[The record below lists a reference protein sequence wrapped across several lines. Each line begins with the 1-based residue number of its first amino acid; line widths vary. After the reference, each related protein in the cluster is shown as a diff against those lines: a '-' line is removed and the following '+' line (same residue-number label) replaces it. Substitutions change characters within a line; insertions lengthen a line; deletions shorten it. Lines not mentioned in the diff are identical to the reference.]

1 MSRDKYKVKKE
12 VSAIKLEPL
21 SENQAKYIRSI
32 QDNVVSIG
40 LGFAGSGKTYI
51 AATMAAEYKTNVRHS
66 KIILCRPNVSDSK
79 SIGFLPGDELEK
91 MAPWITPYTEVL
103 KKHLKEKFDCDYRK
117 DRIQVVPF
125 EYMQGRTFEDSFV
138 ILDEAQHTTP
148 KEIEMFLK
156 RIGRGSKVVVCG
168 DINQAR
174 LGNKSGLKK
183 LLKMHEDPSIPE
195 VKNNIGLTVFDNPN
209 DIVRSDFCREIT
221 VAFDRYNEMSE
232 H

>member
-1 MSRDKYKVKKE
+1 
-12 VSAIKLEPL
+12 
-21 SENQAKYIRSI
+21 
-32 QDNVVSIG
+32 
-40 LGFAGSGKTYI
+40 
-51 AATMAAEYKTNVRHS
+51 
-66 KIILCRPNVSDSK
+66 
-79 SIGFLPGDELEK
+79 
-91 MAPWITPYTEVL
+91 
-103 KKHLKEKFDCDYRK
+103 
-117 DRIQVVPF
+117 
-125 EYMQGRTFEDSFV
+125 
-138 ILDEAQHTTP
+138 
-148 KEIEMFLK
+148 MFLK

-183 LLKMHEDPSIPE
+183 LLKMHEDPSLPE